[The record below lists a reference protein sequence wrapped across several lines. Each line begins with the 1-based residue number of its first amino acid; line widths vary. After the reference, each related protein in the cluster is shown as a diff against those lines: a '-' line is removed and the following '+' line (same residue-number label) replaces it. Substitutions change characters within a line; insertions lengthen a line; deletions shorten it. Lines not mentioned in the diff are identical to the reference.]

1 MNHDTL
7 AAFRA
12 MLLAILILALIGCC
26 IVEAAPAGEPQEI
39 ITATTREPEPTPE
52 PTTTAPEP
60 ATAPTIDLQKTDE
73 ETPMEETEPATI
85 ATEPATEP
93 PSEPSET
100 WKSLG
105 TFTLTAYCSCKKCCG
120 YWATIRPT
128 DKNGDPIVYTS
139 TGTIAEAGTTIA
151 VDPRVIPYG
160 TEVKINGHTYI
171 AQDTGGSIKDARI
184 DIYFDDH
191 QEALEFGRQQAEVF
205 VKM

>member
-1 MNHDTL
+1 MNHDTF

-26 IVEAAPAGEPQEI
+26 IVEAAPTDEPEEI
-39 ITATTREPEPTPE
+39 ITATTREPEPT
-52 PTTTAPEP
+52 TTAPER
-60 ATAPTIDLQKTDE
+60 ATAPTIDLQKTSE

-85 ATEPATEP
+85 AMEPATEH

-128 DKNGDPIVYTS
+128 DKNGDPIVYTA
-139 TGTIAEAGTTIA
+139 TGAVAKAGTTIA

-160 TEVKINGHTYI
+160 SEVQINGHTYI
-171 AQDTGGSIKDARI
+171 AQDTGGAIKNARI
-184 DIYFDDH
+184 DVYFDDH
-191 QEALEFGRQQAEVF
+191 QEACEFGRQQAEVF
-205 VKM
+205 VKMQNL